1 MRRPSIRLGGVGG
14 PENPGKKR
22 LVGLSRLSPRILEGL
37 LVLAFFLTELG
48 LLLHLPSPFP
58 SLREGAFFF
67 ALALLFSKLQAPS
80 PFGRLNMA
88 FVVYLASAFFF
99 PPQHA
104 ALLAF
109 LGLWPSSS
117 GLAKELL
124 ERSRLGLAT
133 LGASLVYR
141 GLGEGIVGAIGGGS
155 VYLTIGLSR
164 AFFRALRRHHSL
176 RLFLVDNL
184 YTSFFLLIAL
194 VPMSLAVAKLYKQ
207 PVLTGIGEGDASLLA
222 LALLYVHRMWL
233 YQERI
238 AEMTRT
244 LVESSIRYL
253 EAKDP
258 YTALHSERVARIA
271 EAVGREM
278 GLSPEQLLLLRRGAL
293 LHDIGKLRIPDS
305 ILKKERELASNEWEL
320 MRMHPVYG
328 EEMVRPLEAV
338 LGRIGTVVRWHHER
352 WAGGGYPDGLV
363 GEEIPLLARIV
374 AVADAYEAMTSHRP
388 YRRALSP
395 EEALARIRKESGVQF
410 DPVVVEAFARAWSRG
425 EAWRDRERFYRETLV

>member
-1 MRRPSIRLGGVGG
+1 VNG
-14 PENPGKKR
+14 PGNLGKKK
-22 LVGLSRLSPRILEGL
+22 LAELPRFSLRVLEGL
-37 LVLAFFLTELG
+37 AVLAFFLAELG
-48 LLLHLPSPFP
+48 LFLRLPSPPP
-58 SLREGAFFF
+58 SLREGVFFF
-67 ALALLFSKLQAPS
+67 ALALLFSRLQVPS
-80 PFGRLNMA
+80 PFGKLNMA
-88 FVVYLASAFFF
+88 FVIYLASAFLF

-109 LGLWPSSS
+109 LGLWPSSF
-117 GLAKELL
+117 GLTKELL

-133 LGASLVYR
+133 LGASLAYQ
-141 GLGEGIVGAIGGGS
+141 GLGEGIAGALAGGV
-155 VYLTIGLSR
+155 VYLGVGLSESLL
-164 AFFRALRRHHSL
+164 RALRWRSSL
-176 RLFLVDNL
+176 RSFLKDAL
-184 YTSFFLLIAL
+184 HASFLPLLGLAPL
-194 VPMSLAVAKLYKQ
+194 ALAVAKLYEH

-222 LALLYVHRMWL
+222 LGALYVHRMWM

-238 AEMTRT
+238 AEMTRA
-244 LVESSIRYL
+244 LIESSLRHL
-253 EAKDP
+253 EARDP

-278 GLSPEQLLLLRRGAL
+278 GLSPEELLLLRRGAL

-305 ILKKERELASNEWEL
+305 VLKKERELAPSEWEL

-328 EEMVRPLEAV
+328 EEMVRPLESV
-338 LGRIGTVVRWHHER
+338 LGRIGAVVRWHHER
-352 WAGGGYPDGLV
+352 WAGGGYPDGLA

-395 EEALARIRKESGVQF
+395 EEALARIRKESGAQF
-410 DPVVVEAFARAWSRG
+410 DPAVVEAFARAWRRG

>member
-1 MRRPSIRLGGVGG
+1 MGG
-14 PENPGKKR
+14 PENPGRER
-22 LVGLSRLSPRILEGL
+22 LAGLSRLSPRILEGL
-37 LVLAFFLTELG
+37 LVLAFFLAELG
-48 LLLHLPSPFP
+48 LLLRLPSPLP
-58 SLREGAFFF
+58 SLREWGFFF
-67 ALALLFSKLQAPS
+67 ALALLFSRLKAPS
-80 PFGRLNMA
+80 PFGKLNTA
-88 FVVYLASAFFF
+88 FVICLASAFLF
-99 PPQHA
+99 PPQYA

-133 LGASLVYR
+133 LGASLAYQ
-141 GLGEGIVGAIGGGS
+141 GLGEGIIGALGS
-155 VYLTIGLSR
+155 GVVYLAVSLS
-164 AFFRALRRHHSL
+164 APPLQVAPQRRSL
-176 RLFLVDNL
+176 RLFLKDAV
-184 YTSFFLLIAL
+184 YTSLLPFLGL
-194 VPMSLAVAKLYKQ
+194 VPLALAVAKLYKQ
-207 PVLTGIGEGDASLLA
+207 PLLTGIGEGDASLLA
-222 LALLYVHRMWL
+222 LGLLYVHRMWL

-238 AEMTRT
+238 AEMTRA
-244 LVESSIRYL
+244 LIESSVRHL
-253 EAKDP
+253 EARDP

-278 GLSPEQLLLLRRGAL
+278 GLDPEQLLLLRRGAL

-305 ILKKERELASNEWEL
+305 ILKKEGELAPNEWEL

-328 EEMVRPLEAV
+328 EKMVRPLEAL

-363 GEEIPLLARIV
+363 GEKIPLLARIV

-395 EEALARIRKESGVQF
+395 EEAFARIRKESGVQF
-410 DPVVVEAFARAWSRG
+410 DPAVVEAFARAWSRG
-425 EAWRDRERFYRETLV
+425 EAWRERERFYRETLV

>member
-1 MRRPSIRLGGVGG
+1 VSG
-14 PENPGKKR
+14 PGNLGKKKPVE
-22 LVGLSRLSPRILEGL
+22 LPRLSLRVLEGL
-37 LVLAFFLTELG
+37 VVLAFFLAELG
-48 LLLHLPSPFP
+48 LFLHLPSPLP

-67 ALALLFSKLQAPS
+67 ALALLFSRLQAPS
-80 PFGRLNMA
+80 PLGKLNMA
-88 FVVYLASAFFF
+88 FVIYLASAFLF

-117 GLAKELL
+117 GLGKELL

-133 LGASLVYR
+133 LGASLAYR
-141 GLGEGIVGAIGGGS
+141 GLGEGIVGALGGTV
-155 VYLTIGLSR
+155 VYLAIGLSG
-164 AFFRALRRHHSL
+164 ALLRALRQRNSL
-176 RLFLVDNL
+176 LPFLKNAL
-184 YTSFFLLIAL
+184 HTSFLPLLGL
-194 VPMSLAVAKLYKQ
+194 VPLTLVMAKLYEQ
-207 PVLTGIGEGDASLLA
+207 PVLTEIGEGDASLLA
-222 LALLYVHRMWL
+222 LGLFYVHRMWL

-238 AEMTRT
+238 AEMTRA
-244 LVESSIRYL
+244 LIESFVRHL
-253 EAKDP
+253 EARDP

-278 GLSPEQLLLLRRGAL
+278 GLSPEQLLLVRRGAL

-305 ILKKERELASNEWEL
+305 ILKKDKELTPSEWEL

-328 EEMVRPLEAV
+328 EEMVRPIERL
-338 LGRIGTVVRWHHER
+338 LGQIGAVVRWHHER
-352 WAGGGYPDGLV
+352 WAGGGYPDGLA

-395 EEALARIRKESGVQF
+395 EEAFARICKESGVQF
-410 DPVVVEAFARAWSRG
+410 DPVVVQAFAKAWSRE
-425 EAWRDRERFYRETLV
+425 EAWRERERFYRETLV

>member
-1 MRRPSIRLGGVGG
+1 MA
-14 PENPGKKR
+14 
-22 LVGLSRLSPRILEGL
+22 LV
-37 LVLAFFLTELG
+37 FFLTELG
-48 LLLHLPSPFP
+48 LFLYLPSPLP

-67 ALALLFSKLQAPS
+67 VLALLFSRLEVPF
-80 PFGRLNMA
+80 PFGKLNMA
-88 FVVYLASAFFF
+88 FVIYLASALLFY
-99 PPQHA
+99 PQYA

-109 LGLWPSSS
+109 LGLWPSSTS
-117 GLAKELL
+117 FAKEILN
-124 ERSRLGLAT
+124 RSRLGLAT
-133 LGASLVYR
+133 LGASLAYQ
-141 GLGEGIVGAIGGGS
+141 GLGEGIIGALGSGVG
-155 VYLTIGLSR
+155 YLTISLSAPLFR
-164 AFFRALRRHHSL
+164 AFHQHSSL
-176 RLFLVDNL
+176 RLFLKSAL
-184 YTSFFLLIAL
+184 HTFLLPL
-194 VPMSLAVAKLYKQ
+194 LGMVPLALAVAKLYEQ

-222 LALLYVHRMWL
+222 LGLLYVHRMWL

-244 LVESSIRYL
+244 LIESSVRYL
-253 EAKDP
+253 EARDP

-305 ILKKERELASNEWEL
+305 ILKKERELAPNEWEL
-320 MRMHPVYG
+320 MRMHPIYG

-338 LGRIGTVVRWHHER
+338 LGQIGTVVRWHHER
-352 WAGGGYPDGLV
+352 WAGGGYPDGLA

-395 EEALARIRKESGVQF
+395 EEAFARICKESGVQF
-410 DPVVVEAFARAWSRG
+410 DPTVVEAFARAWERR
-425 EAWRDRERFYRETLV
+425 EAWRERERFYRETLV

>member
-1 MRRPSIRLGGVGG
+1 VGG
-14 PENPGKKR
+14 LGNPRRKKPA
-22 LVGLSRLSPRILEGL
+22 GLFRLSPGALES
-37 LVLAFFLTELG
+37 LVVLTFFLAELG
-48 LLLHLPSPFP
+48 LFLRLPSPLP

-67 ALALLFSKLQAPS
+67 VLALFFSRLEAPF

-88 FVVYLASAFFF
+88 FVIYLASTFLF

-124 ERSRLGLAT
+124 NRSRLGLAT
-133 LGASLVYR
+133 LGASLAYQ
-141 GLGEGIVGAIGGGS
+141 GLGEGVIGALGSSIG
-155 VYLTIGLSR
+155 YLAISLSAPLLQGLHRHSPLR
-164 AFFRALRRHHSL
+164 PFLKNALH
-176 RLFLVDNL
+176 
-184 YTSFFLLIAL
+184 TFLLPLLGLAPL
-194 VPMSLAVAKLYKQ
+194 ALAVAKLYKQ

-222 LALLYVHRMWL
+222 LAFLYVHRMWL

-244 LVESSIRYL
+244 LIESSVRYL
-253 EAKDP
+253 EARDP

-305 ILKKERELASNEWEL
+305 ILRKEKELAPNEWEV
-320 MRMHPVYG
+320 MRMHPIYG
-328 EEMVRPLEAV
+328 EEMVRPLKTI
-338 LGRIGTVVRWHHER
+338 LGQIGTVVRWHHER
-352 WAGGGYPDGLV
+352 WAGGGYPDGLA

-374 AVADAYEAMTSHRP
+374 AVADAYEALTSHRP
-388 YRRALSP
+388 YRQALSP
-395 EEALARIRKESGVQF
+395 EEAFARIRKESGVQF
-410 DPVVVEAFARAWSRG
+410 DPAVVEAFARAWRRG
-425 EAWRDRERFYRETLV
+425 EAWREREKFHRETLV